1 MSYDIRKKKLLSTKI
16 LQSKFFDEMRV
27 FIGYEKLK
35 FLLINE
41 IFQPGN
47 LINFLI

>member
-16 LQSKFFDEMRV
+16 LQSKFFDEMKG
-27 FIGYEKLK
+27 FIGCKKRK

-41 IFQPGN
+41 SF
-47 LINFLI
+47 FCET